1 MRSLTFVN
9 RRSLLFGGS
18 AAVVATLLATES
30 HAAPARYSL
39 GKLAG
44 RPAADLYAAYIGF
57 SGRGVLPKT
66 MVIDWNARLSAMWAA
81 KVTRSRNSATVK
93 RTRMLLTTEFALGSR
108 RQMSIRQYQQGAE
121 REARFVHQQL
131 DWNKVGRMYLAKKG
145 KVNARKLRLLKNV
158 AGQIGGRALVAYAL
172 TELMPGRNDGGFN
185 RDFLDFL
192 LRTGGRA
199 YVERI
204 PALYDRFTSF
214 GPYQFTQYAV
224 YDSGNERRGAS
235 VVNLALPA
243 QHRIPGSVIKL
254 RGNEHSKA
262 AYLFVVSN
270 LATLIK
276 RLNDKQLATFER
288 VWRTSAGSIVEFI
301 AVAHHAPAL
310 AFRAGQRWLDNN
322 ATLPF
327 RRSCSGRTIQYAD
340 KTAVNYRALA

>member
-1 MRSLTFVN
+1 MRSLTLVN
-9 RRSLLFGGS
+9 RRHLLFGGS
-18 AAVVATLLATES
+18 AAVAALLLATEGS
-30 HAAPARYSL
+30 TAPAKYPL

-57 SGRGVLPKT
+57 SGRGVLPKSLS
-66 MVIDWNARLSAMWAA
+66 IDWDARLSALWDA
-81 KVTRSRNSATVK
+81 KVVRSKNSATVV
-93 RTRMLLTTEFALGSR
+93 RTRGLLINEFASGSR
-108 RQMSIRQYQQGAE
+108 RRMSVRDYQKVAD
-121 REARFVHQQL
+121 REARFVHHNL
-131 DWNKVGRMYLAKKG
+131 DWNKVGQMYLAKKG

-158 AGQIGGRALVAYAL
+158 AGQVKGRALVAYAL

-192 LRTGGRA
+192 LRNAGRA

-214 GPYQFTQYAV
+214 GPYQFPQYAV

-262 AYLFVVSN
+262 AYLFVVNN
-270 LATLIK
+270 LAILIK
-276 RLNDKQLATFER
+276 RLNNKQLTTFER
-288 VWRTSAGSIVEFI
+288 VWRSSAASIVEFI

-310 AFRAGQRWLDNN
+310 AFRAGQRWLDNK
-322 ATLPF
+322 ARLPF
-327 RRSCSGRTIQYAD
+327 RRSCVGRTIQYAN